1 MLNFGG
7 FLSSNFW
14 TNYRCQSSPS
24 IEDMLNNKECSVDKL
39 LDDDDCLQEFKNFN
53 DKLIKY
59 FDHDKLKVL
68 IDYITVMPLEDEHN
82 RGHKYPF
89 LAGEVFNCEI
99 NQILDKFFEAP
110 VKVKAV
116 TAEAPAV
123 ENEDEDDVESNHS
136 KEEDENRPAETAT
149 TDEETKDAVVPA
161 TTEEAKAGTP
171 PAETVEP
178 EAEVSTTTPPA
189 EETKTETPATTT
201 EEQKTEATTTPAETP
216 VVDATAEPAETKKEE
231 TKEEKP
237 EATAT
242 PVVEETKEE
251 AKAEVPATTKVEDEN
266 PQEQA
271 PVDAAPKEEAKTTT
285 PEPNTQEAQ
294 PEGVK
299 AEAPV
304 AATTEEAK
312 AETPAAAKTDAE
324 KEKDPLATTYTTL
337 ATEAT
342 DATADEIDEEPEN
355 KYVLLDRLFKFIRTE
370 GDEQLNPVLSG
381 YFCKLVSILI
391 SRKCRQLVPYVFSP
405 GSDLIEMLLKHVYQ
419 RSISEILNKLLTQI
433 DMNDAEYETEVRA
446 QITEKQKMAVSKLI
460 DTLGPDYTEEHNLNS
475 RTIIMD
481 MFESKEYYNIIC
493 SKENLKKI
501 VEFSTKA
508 IPESTKASKMCSLI
522 VLNQIVVSNIEKQ
535 KKKDKTD
542 TDKAENQDED
552 DDVVQQNSD
561 DENGEDLESTNPN
574 SHTAQTNALVEM
586 LKGKVAEITAVLQAD
601 HDLPKIGTSVCEE
614 TYVPLGQQRL
624 YTVELVL
631 RMVQMKKIV
640 LYIAMGETGMFKNIM
655 ALVHKYQWNNFL
667 QLKVIELCDEVL
679 DNCDSDAFK
688 KQFLEGSGIAKTLV
702 DMSKDAAYKMESERL
717 IRNGYMGLVVTIS
730 NKMIKKSEPTTE
742 EGGESTKTEVGTYLE
757 AVGEEWTNYVDGE
770 LKKSN
775 ENNNKTLGGS
785 TTTPKEED
793 EDEKDSYDVQMEK
806 IMARFTNFNQ
816 ILSQSN
822 SEDN

>member
-68 IDYITVMPLEDEHN
+68 IDYITVMPTEDEHN

-116 TAEAPAV
+116 AAEAPTV

-136 KEEDENRPAETAT
+136 KEEDENRPAEAT
-149 TDEETKDAVVPA
+149 TDEENKEA
-161 TTEEAKAGTP
+161 TATPTEEAKTATP
-171 PAETVEP
+171 PAETGEP
-178 EAEVSTTTPPA
+178 EAEVGTTATPA
-189 EETKTETPATTT
+189 EETKTDAAPATTT

-216 VVDATAEPAETKKEE
+216 ATETTEQPAEV
-231 TKEEKP
+231 KEEKKE

-242 PVVEETKEE
+242 PVTEETKEE
-251 AKAEVPATTKVEDEN
+251 TKAEVPATTKVEDEN

-271 PVDAAPKEEAKTTT
+271 PVTAPKEEAKTTT
-285 PEPNTQEAQ
+285 PEPNTQEAK
-294 PEGVK
+294 PEDQK
-299 AEAPV
+299 ADAPV
-304 AATTEEAK
+304 ATTPEEAK
-312 AETPAAAKTDAE
+312 GETPSATKPDEE
-324 KEKDPLATTYTTL
+324 KLDTTYTTL
-337 ATEAT
+337 QTEAT
-342 DATADEIDEEPEN
+342 DTQAEEVEEEPEN

-391 SRKCRQLVPYVFSP
+391 SRKCRQLVPYVFAP
-405 GSDLIEMLLKHVYQ
+405 GSDIIECLLKHVYQ

-433 DMNDAEYETEVRA
+433 DMNDAEYEAEIRA
-446 QITEKQKMAVSKLI
+446 QIAEKQKMAVSKLI
-460 DTLGPDYTEEHNLNS
+460 ETLGPDYTEEHNLNS

-493 SKENLKKI
+493 SRENLSKI
-501 VEFSTKA
+501 VNFSTQS
-508 IPESTKASKMCSLI
+508 INESTKASKMCSLI
-522 VLNQIVVSNIEKQ
+522 VLNQIIVSNIEKQ

-542 TDKAENQDED
+542 TDKAENHDED

-561 DENGEDLESTNPN
+561 DENGEDLEATNPN

-586 LKGKVAEITAVLQAD
+586 LKGKVDEITKVLQAD
-601 HDLPKIGTSVCEE
+601 HELPKIGTSVCEE
-614 TYVPLGQQRL
+614 QYVPLGQQRL
-624 YTVELVL
+624 YTVELVY
-631 RMVQMKKIV
+631 RMVQMKKPV
-640 LYIAMGETGMFKNIM
+640 LYIAMGETEMFKNIM
-655 ALVHKYQWNNFL
+655 SLVHKYQWNNFL

-679 DNCDSDAFK
+679 DNCDNDAFK
-688 KQFLEGSGIAKTLV
+688 K
-702 DMSKDAAYKMESERL
+702 
-717 IRNGYMGLVVTIS
+717 
-730 NKMIKKSEPTTE
+730 
-742 EGGESTKTEVGTYLE
+742 
-757 AVGEEWTNYVDGE
+757 
-770 LKKSN
+770 
-775 ENNNKTLGGS
+775 
-785 TTTPKEED
+785 
-793 EDEKDSYDVQMEK
+793 
-806 IMARFTNFNQ
+806 
-816 ILSQSN
+816 
-822 SEDN
+822 

>member
-24 IEDMLNNKECSVDKL
+24 VEDMLNNKECSVDKL

-110 VKVKAV
+110 VKVKPV

-136 KEEDENRPAETAT
+136 KEEDENRPAETST
-149 TDEETKDAVVPA
+149 TDEEAKEAVVPA
-161 TTEEAKAGTP
+161 TTEEAKTATP

-178 EAEVSTTTPPA
+178 EAEVSTTTTPA
-189 EETKTETPATTT
+189 EETKAETPATTT
-201 EEQKTEATTTPAETP
+201 EEQKAETTTTAAETP
-216 VVDATAEPAETKKEE
+216 VVEATAQPAETK
-231 TKEEKP
+231 TEEKK
-237 EATAT
+237 EAKAPAT

-251 AKAEVPATTKVEDEN
+251 TKEEVPATTKVEDEN

-271 PVDAAPKEEAKTTT
+271 PVVTAKKEEAKTES
-285 PEPNTQEAQ
+285 PEQNTQEAK
-294 PEGVK
+294 PEDQ
-299 AEAPV
+299 
-304 AATTEEAK
+304 K
-312 AETPAAAKTDAE
+312 AETPVAASPEEVKGETPAATKTDDE
-324 KEKDPLATTYTTL
+324 KMDTTYTTL
-337 ATEAT
+337 QTEAT
-342 DATADEIDEEPEN
+342 DTAAEELDEEPEN

-370 GDEQLNPVLSG
+370 GDEQLNPVLAG

-391 SRKCRQLVPYVFSP
+391 SRKCRQLVPYVFAP
-405 GSDLIEMLLKHVYQ
+405 GSDLIECLLKHVYQ

-433 DMNDAEYETEVRA
+433 DMNDGEYEAEVRA
-446 QITEKQKMAVSKLI
+446 QIAEKQKMAVGKLI

-493 SKENLKKI
+493 NRENLNKI
-501 VEFSTKA
+501 INFSTQG
-508 IPESTKASKMCSLI
+508 ILESTKASKMCSLI

-535 KKKDKTD
+535 KKKNKTD
-542 TDKAENQDED
+542 TDKAENHDED

-574 SHTAQTNALVEM
+574 SHTVQTNNLVEM
-586 LKGKVAEITAVLQAD
+586 LKGKVDEITKVLQSD
-601 HDLPKIGTSVCEE
+601 HDLPKIGTSVSEE
-614 TYVPLGQQRL
+614 TYVPLGQ
-624 YTVELVL
+624 
-631 RMVQMKKIV
+631 
-640 LYIAMGETGMFKNIM
+640 
-655 ALVHKYQWNNFL
+655 
-667 QLKVIELCDEVL
+667 
-679 DNCDSDAFK
+679 
-688 KQFLEGSGIAKTLV
+688 
-702 DMSKDAAYKMESERL
+702 
-717 IRNGYMGLVVTIS
+717 
-730 NKMIKKSEPTTE
+730 
-742 EGGESTKTEVGTYLE
+742 
-757 AVGEEWTNYVDGE
+757 
-770 LKKSN
+770 
-775 ENNNKTLGGS
+775 
-785 TTTPKEED
+785 
-793 EDEKDSYDVQMEK
+793 
-806 IMARFTNFNQ
+806 
-816 ILSQSN
+816 
-822 SEDN
+822 